1 MHEPWEGLVRRW
13 LSDIFIALHN
23 NGPDNRSQ
31 SFSNRQANCVG
42 DEMVD
47 GTVEWVCGVDGCKA
61 GWIAVWHPAGDLA
74 VFQIAVF
81 ETFADICAHL
91 PRAAMIGVDMP
102 VGLPDHVGA
111 GGRAPDRAA
120 RLVLG
125 PRRSSVF
132 SVPSRA
138 AVYAFADGYPQCCAI
153 ARNTSSPSWAP
164 SKQAF
169 WLFPRIQQVDLAL
182 RADED
187 LAARVFEIHPEV
199 AFRMMQGSPLQEP
212 KKKNGRCHADGM
224 NVRQQL
230 LRDQGFPDALVG
242 QMPPRGAAIDD
253 LLDACAVAWSVTR
266 IRNKQAVVFPDEPV
280 YDSTGLKVAIWA

>member
-1 MHEPWEGLVRRW
+1 
-13 LSDIFIALHN
+13 
-23 NGPDNRSQ
+23 
-31 SFSNRQANCVG
+31 
-42 DEMVD
+42 MVD
-47 GTVEWVCGVDGCKA
+47 ATEEWVCGIDGCKA
-61 GWIAVWHPAGDLA
+61 GWIAVSHPLGDLTAAKLA
-74 VFQIAVF
+74 VFKNF
-81 ETFADICAHL
+81 SEICAHL
-91 PRAAMIGVDMP
+91 PRGTTIGVDMP
-102 VGLPDHVGA
+102 VGLPDHVEM

-138 AVYAFADGYPQCCAI
+138 AVYAFADGYLQTCAV
-153 ARNTSSPSWAP
+153 ARSTSSPSWAP

-182 RADED
+182 RADGN

-224 NVRQQL
+224 KLRQQL
-230 LRDQGFPDALVG
+230 LRDQGFPDALVD
-242 QMPPRGAAIDD
+242 QVPPRGAAIDD

-266 IRNKQAVVFPDEPV
+266 IKNQQAVVFPQKPSH
-280 YDSTGLKVAIWA
+280 DSAGLKVAIWV

>member
-1 MHEPWEGLVRRW
+1 
-13 LSDIFIALHN
+13 
-23 NGPDNRSQ
+23 
-31 SFSNRQANCVG
+31 
-42 DEMVD
+42 MVD
-47 GTVEWVCGVDGCKA
+47 ATADWVCGIDGCKA
-61 GWIAVWHPAGDLA
+61 GWIAVSHPAGDLA
-74 VFQIAVF
+74 AAKIAVF
-81 ETFADICAHL
+81 GSFSDICVHL
-91 PRAAMIGVDMP
+91 PRGALIGVDMP
-102 VGLPDHVGA
+102 VGLPDHVEA

-138 AVYAFADGYPQCCAI
+138 AVYAFADGYPRACTV
-153 ARNTSSPSWAP
+153 ARATSSPSWAP

-182 RADED
+182 RADGD

-212 KKKNGRCHADGM
+212 KKKHGRCHADGL
-224 NVRQQL
+224 NVRKQL
-230 LRDQGFPDALVG
+230 LRNQGFPDAIVDHE
-242 QMPPRGAAIDD
+242 PPRGAGLDD

-266 IRNKQAVVFPDEPV
+266 IKNGQAAVFPDRPGS
-280 YDSTGLKVAIWA
+280 DSAGLRVAIWA